1 VLDEGGGPPEVPVGE
16 PEGLRSASP
25 QLRLSQE
32 EVLQEPEYIRL
43 PLVYPTKKDLII
55 FTK

>member
-1 VLDEGGGPPEVPVGE
+1 VVDEGGGPPEVAAGE
-16 PEGLRSASP
+16 PEGLRSAAP

-43 PLVYPTKKDLII
+43 PLVYLTINGLII